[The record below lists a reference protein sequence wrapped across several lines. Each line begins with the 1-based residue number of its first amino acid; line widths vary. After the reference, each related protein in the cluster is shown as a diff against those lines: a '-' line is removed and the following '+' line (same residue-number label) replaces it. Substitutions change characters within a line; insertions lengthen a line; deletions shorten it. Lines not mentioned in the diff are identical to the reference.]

1 MVLSEIEGGDYLF
14 RLLGRFGSNRL
25 EIQWMILS
33 RLGWISTRVSFFVV
47 WNSLLG
53 FDYAGSEVDLFGKVV
68 PFRWPGVFWSTSSYA
83 IRFFFCDL

>member
-1 MVLSEIEGGDYLF
+1 MDDT
-14 RLLGRFGSNRL
+14 L
-25 EIQWMILS
+25 EAGMDLYQ
-33 RLGWISTRVSFFVV
+33 SFIFVV

-83 IRFFFCDL
+83 IRFFFCDS

>member
-1 MVLSEIEGGDYLF
+1 MDDT
-14 RLLGRFGSNRL
+14 L
-25 EIQWMILS
+25 EVGMDLYQ
-33 RLGWISTRVSFFVV
+33 SFIFAV

-83 IRFFFCDL
+83 IRFFFCDS